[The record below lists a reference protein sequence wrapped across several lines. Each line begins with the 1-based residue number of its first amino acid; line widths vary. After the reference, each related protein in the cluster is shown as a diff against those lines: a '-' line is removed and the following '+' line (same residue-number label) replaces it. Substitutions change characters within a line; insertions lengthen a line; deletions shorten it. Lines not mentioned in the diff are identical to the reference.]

1 MHRKVRQPDGIK
13 INRSIPLFGI
23 NDTTMEHERESE
35 QKWNVKFVKDVEK
48 AEKVLR
54 MHR

>member
-35 QKWNVKFVKDVEK
+35 QKYKRKIVNV
-48 AEKVLR
+48 AEKTFPA
-54 MHR
+54 